1 MKTVNGAP
9 SVALTGA
16 APGATAWLAK
26 LLLLED
32 DAVILKQEKHI
43 QVLNR
48 CWRAWRKFP
57 GR

>member
-9 SVALTGA
+9 PVTLAGA
-16 APGATAWLAK
+16 ASGATARLAK
-26 LLLLED
+26 LSLLED

-43 QVLNR
+43 QVLNS